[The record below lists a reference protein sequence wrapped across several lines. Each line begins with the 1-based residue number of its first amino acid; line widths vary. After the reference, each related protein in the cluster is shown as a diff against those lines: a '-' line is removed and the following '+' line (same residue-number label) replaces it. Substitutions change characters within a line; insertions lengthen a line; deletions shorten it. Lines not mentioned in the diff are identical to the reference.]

1 MGRNSGS
8 IQVMQ
13 VKSFAKINLGIEVL
27 GKRKDN
33 YHNIRT
39 LFQSIDFYDVLEF
52 YLISD
57 DKIDLSGP
65 GDTISWGKDNLIF
78 QAALSL
84 KQKLGLSNGIKI
96 KANKKIPPGKGLGGG
111 SSNAAMTLLALNKL
125 WELHCTPEKLTELAK
140 GLGADVPYFLTG
152 GLCLGTEKGDEIKT
166 LEDLPVFHCVLA
178 LPDVS
183 IPTSSIYA
191 NLPETLTSEEKDSKI
206 TKFFNNR
213 NCSGLINSLEE
224 AVFSLYPQIEIIK
237 GLFIANKAELS
248 LVSGSG
254 SAVFG
259 LFKTRKNAQK
269 AFKEISSRY
278 SVVVTKTLPR
288 QEYKNRIY
296 VGV

>member
-1 MGRNSGS
+1 
-8 IQVMQ
+8 MQ

-65 GDTISWGKDNLIF
+65 DDTISWGTDNLIF
-78 QAALSL
+78 QAAFSL

-111 SSNAAMTLLALNKL
+111 SSNAAMTLLALNKI
-125 WELHCTPEKLTELAK
+125 WELHCTPEELTELAK
-140 GLGADVPYFLTG
+140 RLGADVPYFLTG
-152 GLCLGTEKGDEIKT
+152 GLCLGTGKGDEIKS
-166 LEDLPVFHCVLA
+166 LEDLPVFYCVLA

-206 TKFFNNR
+206 TRFFDNR

-269 AFKEISSRY
+269 AFEEINSRY
-278 SVVVTKTLPR
+278 SGIITKTLPR

-296 VGV
+296 AGV

>member
-1 MGRNSGS
+1 M
-8 IQVMQ
+8 MQ

-57 DKIDLSGP
+57 DKIDLSGTD
-65 GDTISWGKDNLIF
+65 DTISWGTDNLIF

-96 KANKKIPPGKGLGGG
+96 KASKKIPPGKGLGGG
-111 SSNAAMTLLALNKL
+111 SSNAAMTLLALNKI
-125 WELHCTPEKLTELAK
+125 WELHCTPEELTELAK

-152 GLCLGTEKGDEIKT
+152 GLCLGTGKGDEIKS
-166 LEDLPVFHCVLA
+166 LEDLPVFYCVLA

-206 TKFFNNR
+206 TKFFHNR
-213 NCSGLINSLEE
+213 DCSGLINSLEE

-237 GLFIANKAELS
+237 GLFKANEAELS

-269 AFKEISSRY
+269 AFKEINSRY
-278 SVVVTKTLPR
+278 SAVVTKTLPR

>member
-8 IQVMQ
+8 IQVMR

-27 GKRKDN
+27 GKRKDE

-52 YLISD
+52 YVISD
-57 DKIDLSGP
+57 NKIDLSVTD
-65 GDTISWGKDNLIF
+65 DTISWGTDNLIF

-111 SSNAAMTLLALNKL
+111 SSNAAMTLLALNKI
-125 WELHCTPEKLTELAK
+125 WELHCTPEELTELAK

-152 GLCLGTEKGDEIKT
+152 GLCLGTGKGDEIKP
-166 LEDLPVFHCVLA
+166 LEDLPVLYCVLA

-206 TKFFNNR
+206 TKFFHNR
-213 NCSGLINSLEE
+213 NYCGLINSLEE

-237 GLFIANKAELS
+237 GLFQANEAELS
-248 LVSGSG
+248 LLSGSG

-259 LFKTRKNAQK
+259 LFKTRKNAQRV
-269 AFKEISSRY
+269 FKELNSRY
-278 SVVVTKTLPR
+278 SVIVTKTLPR